1 MQEIIGMSDREL
13 QRMQVFE
20 QVLRGSLSLKS
31 GTALIGVCYRQAN
44 DC

>member
-1 MQEIIGMSDREL
+1 MKEIIGMSGHEL

-20 QVLRGSLSLKS
+20 KVLRGSLTLKS